1 MKVPLG
7 SRAKS
12 RLETDA
18 AAEYLKMEHTLYF
31 LYFLLEKR
39 DHPINLSRC
48 IFTTSKKNRERAEAA
63 FDLPREEEEASRR
76 KYCKLVKR
84 SPLSFAWGIGDV
96 LFFFSFSILY

>member
-31 LYFLLEKR
+31 LYFFLEK
-39 DHPINLSRC
+39 
-48 IFTTSKKNRERAEAA
+48 
-63 FDLPREEEEASRR
+63 
-76 KYCKLVKR
+76 KR
-84 SPLSFAWGIGDV
+84 PPYKS
-96 LFFFSFSILY
+96 